1 MPGIPT
7 AAQCRRL
14 FGESDLDPAVVRH
27 CEAVAELG
35 TRVALALEK
44 RRQNVRVGLVTAGCL
59 LHDIGRAR
67 TNDLDHALVGARM
80 LRRRG
85 YPESL
90 CLCVERHTGG
100 GIDPEDARML
110 TLPVKDYTPQ
120 TLEEKLVCHI
130 DNLFDGDKR
139 QPVERELAWLRSKDF
154 HKVADKIQK
163 LHSEISSL
171 LGKDLDTFE

>member
-7 AAQCRRL
+7 PAECRQL
-14 FGESDLDPAVVRH
+14 MKQKKLDPAVVTH

-44 RRQNVRVGLVTAGCL
+44 RRQRVRVDLVTAGCL
-59 LHDIGRAR
+59 LHDIGRAK
-67 TNDLDHALVGARM
+67 TQGLDHALVGADM

-100 GIDPEDARML
+100 GLDLEDAIKL
-110 TLPVKDYTPQ
+110 TLPPKAYNPL

-130 DNLFDGDKR
+130 DNLFDGSTR
-139 QPVERELAWLRSKDF
+139 QPVTRELEWLRSRNLPR
-154 HKVADKIQK
+154 VADKIQK
-163 LHSEISSL
+163 LHSEVSSL
-171 LGKDLDTFE
+171 LGMDLDQFE